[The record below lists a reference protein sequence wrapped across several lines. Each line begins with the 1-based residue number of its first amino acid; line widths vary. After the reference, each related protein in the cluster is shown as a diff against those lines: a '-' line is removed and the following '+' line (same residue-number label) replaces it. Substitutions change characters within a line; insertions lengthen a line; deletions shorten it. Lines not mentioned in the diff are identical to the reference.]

1 MARLDIGHRV
11 AVTSEPQ
18 TAPAAVDALANAVTT
33 EIRLLEDLIGIMRR
47 QREAVAIDDLST
59 VDDSVF
65 ATHRILVTLGE
76 ARRQRRSLCRF
87 LAGTEDL
94 ALKLLDEVLGDRMT
108 DALRFARDGLRA
120 VALTLSREVELNRQ
134 VLRGALSS
142 GNDYVRAL
150 YGNTDHRA
158 AGYAAA
164 PRRITADTSGGLLL
178 NKQG

>member
-1 MARLDIGHRV
+1 MARIDIGHRV
-11 AVTSEPQ
+11 TVTSEAQ
-18 TAPAAVDALANAVTT
+18 TAPAAVDALASAVTT
-33 EIRLLEDLIGIMRR
+33 EIRLLEDLIGIMRK
-47 QREAVAIDDLST
+47 QREAVAVDDLSS

-94 ALKLLDEVLGDRMT
+94 ALRLLDEVLGDRMT
-108 DALRFARDGLRA
+108 DSLRFARDGLRA

-150 YGNTDHRA
+150 YGSNEPQ
-158 AGYAAA
+158 AGYAA
-164 PRRITADTSGGLLL
+164 PRRAAGDSAGGVLL
-178 NKQG
+178 NKRG

>member
-1 MARLDIGHRV
+1 MARIDIGHRV

-18 TAPAAVDALANAVTT
+18 TSPAAVDALASAVTT

-47 QREAVAIDDLST
+47 QREAVAVDDLST

-87 LAGTEDL
+87 LGGTEDL
-94 ALKLLDEVLGDRMT
+94 ALRLLDDVLGDRMT
-108 DALRFARDGLRA
+108 DSLRFARDGLRA

-134 VLRGALSS
+134 VLRSALST
-142 GNDYVRAL
+142 GNEYVRAL
-150 YGNTDHRA
+150 YGPTADPRG
-158 AGYAAA
+158 GYAAA
-164 PRRITADTSGGLLL
+164 PRRLADGSAGGVLL

>member
-1 MARLDIGHRV
+1 MARIDTGHRV
-11 AVTSEPQ
+11 AITAGPPTS
-18 TAPAAVDALANAVTT
+18 PAAVDALASAITT

-47 QREAVAIDDLST
+47 QREAVAVDDLSS

-94 ALKLLDEVLGDRMT
+94 ALRLLDDVLGDRMT
-108 DALRFARDGLRA
+108 DSLRFARDGLRA
-120 VALTLSREVELNRQ
+120 VALTLSREVEMNRQ
-134 VLRGALSS
+134 VLRGALSA
-142 GNDYVRAL
+142 GNDYVRSL
-150 YGNTDHRA
+150 YESTDIRG
-158 AGYAAA
+158 GYAAA
-164 PRRITADTSGGLLL
+164 PRRIAEGSAGGILL

>member
-1 MARLDIGHRV
+1 MGRIDIGHRV
-11 AVTSEPQ
+11 AVTAEPQ
-18 TAPAAVDALANAVTT
+18 TSPAAVDALASAVTT
-33 EIRLLEDLIGIMRR
+33 EIRLLEDLIGIMRK
-47 QREAVAIDDLST
+47 QREAVAVDDLST

-94 ALKLLDEVLGDRMT
+94 ALRLLDDVLGDRMT
-108 DALRFARDGLRA
+108 DSLRFARDGLRA

-150 YGNTDHRA
+150 YGAAPEPR

-164 PRRITADTSGGLLL
+164 PRRVADGSAGGLLL

>member
-11 AVTSEPQ
+11 AVTSEPH

-47 QREAVAIDDLST
+47 QREAVAVDDLSS

-87 LAGTEDL
+87 LGGTEDL

-108 DALRFARDGLRA
+108 DTLRFARDGLRA

-142 GNDYVRAL
+142 GSDYVRAL
-150 YGNTDHRA
+150 YGNPDSR
-158 AGYAAA
+158 AGYAPAA
-164 PRRITADTSGGLLL
+164 PRRIAADTSGGLLL
-178 NKQG
+178 NKRG